1 MNVAA
6 LHDGDLGSFR
16 LPSTWVLG
24 QRNTEMCLNFVWTP
38 QKSRCGRCS
47 ADHHDVLGVL
57 TSQKNVFNV
66 ILLQAHDS
74 IYICNL
80 H

>member
-1 MNVAA
+1 MSIICPTRRHSSVWHRRRRCVAVAGEKGHGVSVNVAA

-38 QKSRCGRCS
+38 
-47 ADHHDVLGVL
+47 
-57 TSQKNVFNV
+57 
-66 ILLQAHDS
+66 
-74 IYICNL
+74 
-80 H
+80 